1 MHANE
6 RSATLLRFGAFEADV
21 QAGEL
26 KKLGKRIS
34 LQEQPFRLLVMLLE
48 TPAQV
53 VTREELRSKLWPT
66 TIVDFD
72 HGLNKAVSKIRE
84 ALGDSFD
91 HPRFV
96 ETVARRGYRFL
107 ADVEVIRDGR
117 VETGAR
123 DPAYAGP
130 PIFSPS
136 LTPAHH
142 KGGAYNLT

>member
-48 TPAQV
+48 TPGQV

-72 HGLNKAVSKIRE
+72 HGLNKAISKIRE
-84 ALGDSFD
+84 ALGDSSG

-107 ADVEVIRDGR
+107 ADVAVVGGGR
-117 VETGAR
+117 VKTVPDG
-123 DPAYAGP
+123 PAQEGFPVFP
-130 PIFSPS
+130 PP
-136 LTPAHH
+136 LATTPQ
-142 KGGAYNLT
+142 K